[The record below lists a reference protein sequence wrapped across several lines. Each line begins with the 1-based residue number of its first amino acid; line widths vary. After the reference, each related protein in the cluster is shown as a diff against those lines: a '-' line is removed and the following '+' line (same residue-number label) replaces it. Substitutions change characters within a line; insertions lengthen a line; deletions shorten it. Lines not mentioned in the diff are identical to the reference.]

1 MLRQRVITALLM
13 VAVFIP
19 ALFHPEPIG
28 LAALSLVLI
37 VAGGWEWGRL
47 VGMSHAGAWGL
58 AAATLTACLLSWH
71 CDLQNAPLGPLW
83 LTLSLAW
90 VLGAIW
96 MLRQGVSSWSLLPQ
110 GARALLGLLILWATW
125 LALFA
130 AKLVGTNFI
139 LSILLL
145 VWAADI
151 AAYFCGRAWGRN
163 KLAPTISPGKSWEG
177 VAGAVAGVLLLAWVW
192 VRLDAS
198 QPEWSPSLYTRTMT
212 LGGMGGVL
220 AILGLTAMSVVGDL
234 IESLIKRCAGVKDSS
249 QLLPG
254 HGGVLDRVDALLPV
268 LPLAMCLNS
277 WVSA

>member
-1 MLRQRVITALLM
+1 
-13 VAVFIP
+13 
-19 ALFHPEPIG
+19 
-28 LAALSLVLI
+28 
-37 VAGGWEWGRL
+37 
-47 VGMSHAGAWGL
+47 
-58 AAATLTACLLSWH
+58 
-71 CDLQNAPLGPLW
+71 
-83 LTLSLAW
+83 
-90 VLGAIW
+90 
-96 MLRQGVSSWSLLPQ
+96 
-110 GARALLGLLILWATW
+110 LLGLLILWATW

-130 AKLVGTNFI
+130 AKLVGTHFI

-151 AAYFCGRAWGRN
+151 SAYFCGRAWGRN

-177 VAGAVAGVLLLAWVW
+177 VAGAVAGVLLLTWIW

-198 QPEWSPSLYTRTMT
+198 QPDWSPSLYTRLMT
-212 LGGMGGVL
+212 WGGIAGVL
-220 AILGLTAMSVVGDL
+220 SVLGLTAMSVVGDL

-277 WVSA
+277 WVYA